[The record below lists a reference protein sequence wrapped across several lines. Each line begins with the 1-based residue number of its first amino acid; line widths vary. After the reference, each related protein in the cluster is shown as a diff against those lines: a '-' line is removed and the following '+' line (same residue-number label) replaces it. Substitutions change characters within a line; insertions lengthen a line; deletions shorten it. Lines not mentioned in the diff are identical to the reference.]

1 MRKSAVLTA
10 LSFVLL
16 ISLSGAAYP
25 ANASQQI
32 QDTAVARLY
41 HANQYQATA
50 DLIAEKLTKGGDK
63 VGSDLQLYYFN
74 TMSMAQLRL
83 GQIDSAKNCAY
94 RSIKLASISTDSTL
108 ISEAWKVMS
117 YAFNRCGQLDSALF
131 FTKKLLYYSKRVGDD
146 RQYRNALSSM
156 GTILNQNKR
165 PADAL
170 KYYQEADQIITKIRD
185 TSSFALSHYNLGL
198 TFQALKQYDSC
209 FYHLQKA
216 ILLADE
222 SKQPDLLFYV
232 YGSMAES
239 YLETGQ
245 KDEWKKYLLKAN
257 DLALKMGNLQFLA
270 MGYSTLALNSLKEED
285 FAGAMQYALKAD
297 SLLKKNPYQILQMNV
312 DSMMYAACTKLSRYE
327 EALAWYVDFV
337 KIKEKVI
344 GEKQAALLNKTM
356 VEYGTREKNMTIN
369 KQNEEIRNK
378 KIQLWL
384 LSVLLLLTVF
394 FIGLMFRH
402 IIKIRRNR
410 ESLYQKEKYIDEQI
424 AELTLYKQ
432 FLTKHGATDAT
443 PDMTEDKGP
452 LDTAAKNPSPRYPL
466 YLQLRELLETRK
478 LYLDP
483 ELNQQTLITLMGTNK
498 KYLYQALTVYGEE
511 NFRSLIS
518 RYRVDESKRIIE
530 HNLGIDSMS
539 DMTSVYQASGFS
551 SAASFYRIF
560 KSITGLTPT
569 EYASEARKEMK
580 KTGKAVTA

>member
-312 DSMMYAACTKLSRYE
+312 DSMM
-327 EALAWYVDFV
+327 
-337 KIKEKVI
+337 
-344 GEKQAALLNKTM
+344 
-356 VEYGTREKNMTIN
+356 
-369 KQNEEIRNK
+369 
-378 KIQLWL
+378 
-384 LSVLLLLTVF
+384 
-394 FIGLMFRH
+394 
-402 IIKIRRNR
+402 
-410 ESLYQKEKYIDEQI
+410 
-424 AELTLYKQ
+424 
-432 FLTKHGATDAT
+432 
-443 PDMTEDKGP
+443 
-452 LDTAAKNPSPRYPL
+452 
-466 YLQLRELLETRK
+466 
-478 LYLDP
+478 
-483 ELNQQTLITLMGTNK
+483 
-498 KYLYQALTVYGEE
+498 
-511 NFRSLIS
+511 
-518 RYRVDESKRIIE
+518 
-530 HNLGIDSMS
+530 
-539 DMTSVYQASGFS
+539 
-551 SAASFYRIF
+551 
-560 KSITGLTPT
+560 
-569 EYASEARKEMK
+569 
-580 KTGKAVTA
+580 